1 MSWSSVICH
10 SKNEKVLFFSLCV
23 CPCVLLLQ
31 PYCDLLSLL
40 LLESL
45 HCGVQLS
52 CLLLFSLINNL
63 TNLILYFCMLCF
75 KQERTS
81 VEKKRDLFWNIEC
94 EATKSSWWLQVD
106 SSDQKWTAS
115 FRIWQSLAFSN
126 KHHHT
131 LFDRRSVKIWCKICG
146 ECFLRAI
153 PKRTALLHCSL
164 TRAPICFA

>member
-31 PYCDLLSLL
+31 PYYDLLSLL

-81 VEKKRDLFWNIEC
+81 VGKKKTYFEIQNVKQQRVVDGCKWILLIKSELPVLGFGSPQLSRTNITTHYLIGEVL
-94 EATKSSWWLQVD
+94 KSDV
-106 SSDQKWTAS
+106 K
-115 FRIWQSLAFSN
+115 
-126 KHHHT
+126 
-131 LFDRRSVKIWCKICG
+131 SVVNV
-146 ECFLRAI
+146 
-153 PKRTALLHCSL
+153 S
-164 TRAPICFA
+164 